1 MVCTMIAWHC
11 GLSGGLC
18 TMNVKNVQLMLRPAA
33 CCPTLLCTH
42 QTMAR
47 CLIVSMHKDCM
58 LVNLT
63 LIFKG
68 QAELLIVKVQV
79 ESAFGAI
86 QPKLFLWASANACAT
101 RSTACA
107 KPYLSSQLL
116 PAGVCA
122 LVHTMPHCGGILL
135 PAKLMWGL
143 TRLAS
148 N

>member
-11 GLSGGLC
+11 GLSGLC

-42 QTMAR
+42 QMAR
-47 CLIVSMHKDCM
+47 RLIVSMHKDCM

-86 QPKLFLWASANACAT
+86 QPKLFLWASA
-101 RSTACA
+101 STACA

-122 LVHTMPHCGGILL
+122 LVYTMPHCSGILL
-135 PAKLMWGL
+135 PAKLIWGL
-143 TRLAS
+143 TRFAA